1 MSTLFLTRQ
10 ELTELTGRMT
20 KNAQRTVLNYMGIEY
35 RVRPDGTLVVLRAHV
50 ERVLGGESKDDV
62 AAHKPAEPNWSAMY
76 APAKK
81 S

>member
-20 KNAQRTVLNYMGIEY
+20 KHAQRAVLNYMGIEH

-50 ERVLGGESKDDV
+50 ERVLGGEGRGDSPSS
-62 AAHKPAEPNWSAMY
+62 KPAEPDWSAM
-76 APAKK
+76 
-81 S
+81 